1 MSNMFIYGHGTRFSQ
16 TYTNGR
22 RNPSVYVGCYMEL
35 SEVQE
40 FLVLGFGALC
50 NSSFLFVPLPPTF
63 GQKLEQTNEETE
75 ESI

>member
-1 MSNMFIYGHGTRFSQ
+1 MEPDLSQ

-50 NSSFLFVPLPPTF
+50 NSSFLFVPLPPNLV
-63 GQKLEQTNEETE
+63 G
-75 ESI
+75 S